1 MDETT
6 LKMIRYYQ
14 ERIIALEAALKAA
27 EQQRDKAQNRVEELE
42 EKIDHLFIWLSVVG
56 CAVHYLEP
64 FYLTANIL
72 LSN

>member
-42 EKIDHLFIWLSVVG
+42 EKIDHLFI
-56 CAVHYLEP
+56 
-64 FYLTANIL
+64 
-72 LSN
+72 

>member
-64 FYLTANIL
+64 F
-72 LSN
+72 